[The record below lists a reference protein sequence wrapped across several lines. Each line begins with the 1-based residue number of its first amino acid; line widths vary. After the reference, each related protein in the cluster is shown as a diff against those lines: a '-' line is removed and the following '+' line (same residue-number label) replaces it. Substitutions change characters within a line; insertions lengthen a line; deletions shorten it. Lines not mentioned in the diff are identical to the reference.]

1 MHHDPG
7 AARLARLSADLLRD
21 ERALIAEG
29 QRLVLHRGPELVA
42 MSRNLAGA
50 AGERLAKRFGD
61 LVLWGRCPPDD
72 WPIGAV
78 IAMLRTAADLSAPE
92 RALHADLL
100 RPLLQLARSADDLH
114 GLRAQVA
121 DVEAGGRRPPG

>member
-7 AARLARLSADLLRD
+7 AARLARLRADLLRD
-21 ERALIAEG
+21 ERALVAEG

-50 AGERLAKRFGD
+50 AGEGLAERFAD
-61 LVLWGRCPPDD
+61 LVLWGGRPPDN

-78 IAMLRTAADLSAPE
+78 IAMLRTPADLSPPE
-92 RALHADLL
+92 RVLHADLL
-100 RPLLQLARSADDLH
+100 RCLLRLARSADDLH
-114 GLRAQVA
+114 GLRAQLA
-121 DVEAGGRRPPG
+121 DLEAGGGRRSR